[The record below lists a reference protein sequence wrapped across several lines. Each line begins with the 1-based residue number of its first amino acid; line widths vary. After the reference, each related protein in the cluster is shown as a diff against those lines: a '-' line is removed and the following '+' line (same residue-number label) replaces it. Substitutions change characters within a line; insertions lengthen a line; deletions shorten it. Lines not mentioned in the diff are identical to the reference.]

1 MIRRSFAMFAALSLV
16 TVAQAVPAV
25 AQESRP
31 SSYPDQMDRYTADQ
45 LDNLV
50 GPIALYPDALLAQV
64 LVAATFPDQVEDAA
78 RYVRANGT
86 ADIDDQSWDISV
98 KAVAH
103 YPSALN
109 TMADKPDWTTTLGR
123 AYALQSSEVMAAVQR
138 MRAAADAQGN
148 LRTTS
153 QQVVTR
159 DNDDYV
165 IAPAQERIIYVPV
178 YDPYVIYTRPI
189 FNVGYYSPFWSFGVG
204 FPIGGWLS
212 YDCNWRSRAV
222 YYNGWDRSYYGYAGG
237 WRGRSAPFIHFSTVY
252 VNPRRNVYINT
263 DVINRRVDY
272 RNVDRYQGYHR
283 DTRFG
288 GRDVDYRG
296 GADRVRDVP
305 DRGRYTTQDTRG
317 GYVPGAPRGTDNRGS
332 DNRSG
337 DYRGGYVPNSGR
349 ANDARG
355 NDSRG
360 GYVPG
365 ADRGTDNRGNDNRG
379 NDNRGNDN
387 RGGYVPGADRGADN
401 RGGAVPGTD
410 RGNDTRGRDAQQG
423 GTPPQNPGDANRG
436 GWGRDVNRDGSW
448 GRDGGN
454 RQSASQDASRPS
466 RPEAVPV
473 PQRAP
478 QDTRRYDGPMV
489 NPRRVEES
497 APRAPQESRGGWQ
510 RNEGPMVN
518 PRRAESPA
526 PRAPSGGG
534 PSRGGERGGRER
546 GHV

>member
-31 SSYPDQMDRYTADQ
+31 SSYPDQVDRYSADQ

-165 IAPAQERIIYVPV
+165 IAPARERIIYVPV

-189 FNVGYYSPFWSFGVG
+189 FSLGYYSPFWSFGVG

-237 WRGRSAPFIHFSTVY
+237 WRGRSAPYIHVTNVY
-252 VNPRRNVYINT
+252 VNPRRNVYIDT
-263 DVINRRVDY
+263 DVIHRRVDY

-296 GADRVRDVP
+296 GADRARDIQ
-305 DRGRYTTQDTRG
+305 DRGRYGSQ
-317 GYVPGAPRGTDNRGS
+317 DNRGGS
-332 DNRSG
+332 APGAS
-337 DYRGGYVPNSGR
+337 
-349 ANDARG
+349 RG
-355 NDSRG
+355 NENRGDSRG

-365 ADRGTDNRGNDNRG
+365 AVRGNDNRG
-379 NDNRGNDN
+379 NDNRGA
-387 RGGYVPGADRGADN
+387 YVPN
-401 RGGAVPGTD
+401 TD
-410 RGNDTRGRDAQQG
+410 RGNDNRGASVPNTDRGNDNRGVRLVCTGSTIRNA
-423 GTPPQNPGDANRG
+423 TSKLQNPLA
-436 GWGRDVNRDGSW
+436 
-448 GRDGGN
+448 
-454 RQSASQDASRPS
+454 
-466 RPEAVPV
+466 
-473 PQRAP
+473 
-478 QDTRRYDGPMV
+478 
-489 NPRRVEES
+489 
-497 APRAPQESRGGWQ
+497 
-510 RNEGPMVN
+510 
-518 PRRAESPA
+518 AEYAECAATCP
-526 PRAPSGGG
+526 GQ
-534 PSRGGERGGRER
+534 
-546 GHV
+546 

>member
-16 TVAQAVPAV
+16 TVAQAVPSV

-31 SSYPDQMDRYTADQ
+31 SSYPDQQDRYTADQ

-109 TMADKPDWTTTLGR
+109 TMADKSDWTTTLGR

-153 QQVVTR
+153 QQVVSR
-159 DNDDYV
+159 DDDAYV
-165 IAPAQERIIYVPV
+165 IAPAQTQIIYVPV

-189 FNVGYYSPFWSFGVG
+189 FSLGYYSPFWSFGVG

-212 YDCNWRSRAV
+212 YDCNWRSRSV

-237 WRGRSAPFIHFSTVY
+237 WRGRSAPYIHITNIY
-252 VNPRRNVYINT
+252 VNPRRNVYIDR

-288 GRDVDYRG
+288 DTRFGDTRFGGRDADYRN
-296 GADRVRDVP
+296 GADRRREAQ
-305 DRGRYTTQDTRG
+305 DRSRYTTQDNRG
-317 GYVPGAPRGTDNRGS
+317 GYVPGAGRGD
-332 DNRSG
+332 
-337 DYRGGYVPNSGR
+337 DYRGGYVPGR
-349 ANDARG
+349 DRG
-355 NDSRG
+355 N
-360 GYVPG
+360 
-365 ADRGTDNRGNDNRG
+365 DNRGNDNRG

-387 RGGYVPGADRGADN
+387 RGNDNRGNDNRGNDNRGNDNRGNDNRGNDNRGAYMPGADRRNDN
-401 RGGAVPGTD
+401 
-410 RGNDTRGRDAQQG
+410 RGRDAQQG
-423 GTPPQNPGDANRG
+423 GDRPQNAPDANRG

-448 GRDGGN
+448 GRDRGN
-454 RQSASQDASRPS
+454 RQPTQQDGPRQSRPDAAPS
-466 RPEAVPV
+466 
-473 PQRAP
+473 PQRPP
-478 QDTRRYDGPMV
+478 QETRRYDGPMV
-489 NPRRVEES
+489 YPRRAEPS
-497 APRAPQESRGGWQ
+497 APRAPSDGSPSRGG
-510 RNEGPMVN
+510 P
-518 PRRAESPA
+518 
-526 PRAPSGGG
+526 
-534 PSRGGERGGRER
+534 RGGERGGRER
-546 GHV
+546 GRV